1 MDDERFDY
9 THSTILRVSAA
20 TTAQKKAAI
29 SFMHGQLGK
38 QYDAG
43 FGLFTKNRLS
53 SRKDWYCSILVWAAY
68 MNATPDGRIDELTD
82 KSNPNFQGI
91 DLETKQLVNEPGVNP
106 NDIFRSPKVEKIN
119 PFFVDYK
126 DYAENIRWS
135 NTGTPT
141 DDKDFIFSRGS
152 NSYTLR
158 NDYHFIATDKNNG
171 RPYASTRLTFGRN
184 HSGTIIVEFDMFTR
198 FLLTDEARAK
208 FSDRNIP
215 LIPKTIEDSD
225 VPNHVMNWINT
236 YTQCSLEIVYSNN
249 ISTDNNHLRYN
260 PSFTKITKKKHPV
273 NPYHINQVVHT
284 PPAFTQQ
291 RFDYTENLSIYDKY
305 EMTRPNPFNADVSYN
320 RATPSWYYF
329 YNNFYVLVKLENG
342 TSRMPSSA

>member
-1 MDDERFDY
+1 
-9 THSTILRVSAA
+9 
-20 TTAQKKAAI
+20 TAQKKAAI

-141 DDKDFIFSRGS
+141 DDKDFIFS
-152 NSYTLR
+152 
-158 NDYHFIATDKNNG
+158 
-171 RPYASTRLTFGRN
+171 
-184 HSGTIIVEFDMFTR
+184 
-198 FLLTDEARAK
+198 
-208 FSDRNIP
+208 
-215 LIPKTIEDSD
+215 
-225 VPNHVMNWINT
+225 
-236 YTQCSLEIVYSNN
+236 
-249 ISTDNNHLRYN
+249 
-260 PSFTKITKKKHPV
+260 
-273 NPYHINQVVHT
+273 
-284 PPAFTQQ
+284 
-291 RFDYTENLSIYDKY
+291 
-305 EMTRPNPFNADVSYN
+305 
-320 RATPSWYYF
+320 
-329 YNNFYVLVKLENG
+329 
-342 TSRMPSSA
+342 